1 MARTTKS
8 IYSPHPSIQMMQDW
22 ITALPT
28 KTGRSLPQ
36 WLALIQKEGPP
47 GEEARGEWLKKE
59 HAFGTNNAR
68 WLAER
73 SVGKGSADDDPVA
86 YLRECPK
93 LVDAMYSG
101 KKASLR
107 PIHDAL
113 VELGLSIGDE
123 VKICPCATIVP
134 LFRNHV
140 FAQVKPSTNT
150 RIDLGLA
157 LGDSKVPNRLI
168 DTGGFA
174 KKDRITHR
182 IPISSLDEIDEEVGK
197 WLRKAYDRDRER
209 DRIASGDKQR

>member
-1 MARTTKS
+1 MQRTPRHART
-8 IYSPHPSIQMMQDW
+8 IYSPHPSIAMVRDW
-22 ITALPT
+22 ITDLPT

-36 WLALIQKEGPP
+36 WLALVKKEGP
-47 GEEARGEWLKKE
+47 GTEEARRDWFKAE
-59 HAFGTNNAR
+59 HGFGTNHAA
-68 WLAER
+68 WLAAR
-73 SVGKGSADDDPVA
+73 SVGKATEDDDPAA

-93 LVDAMYSG
+93 LVDAMYSA

-123 VKICPCATIVP
+123 VKVCPCATIVP

-140 FAQVKPSTNT
+140 FAQIKPSTNT

-157 LGDSKVPNRLI
+157 LGDTKAPKRLI

-182 IPISSLDEIDEEVGK
+182 IPISSLDEIDEEVEK
-197 WLRKAYDRDRER
+197 WLLTAYTRDGGRG
-209 DRIASGDKQR
+209 IKKKP